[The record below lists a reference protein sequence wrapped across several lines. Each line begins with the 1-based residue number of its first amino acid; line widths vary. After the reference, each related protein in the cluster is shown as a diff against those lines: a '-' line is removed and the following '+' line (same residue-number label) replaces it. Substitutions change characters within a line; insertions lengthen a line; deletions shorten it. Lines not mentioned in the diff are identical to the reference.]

1 MTDDADF
8 DFAPETT
15 AAELPAELAPWVIL
29 VVDDEPQVHEVTALV
44 MNDFRF
50 AGRRLSFL
58 HAYSAAEARTILRAH
73 DDIALILLDVVMET
87 ETAGL
92 DLAREIREDM
102 RNTRSRIVLRTGQPG
117 QAPEERVIQD
127 YDINDYKE
135 KTELTKRKLVT
146 TFFSAL
152 RGYRD
157 ILAIEQSRT
166 ALRRSIEAIHNIHD
180 AGSIQPFASAVLEQ
194 VCRLLG
200 LEASGLY
207 ANRVNAWAAA
217 HVEGRLHVL
226 AATQDYVGLLDA
238 EHLAELPNSVQYAF
252 DRAEREQCSQFD
264 GNNFVGFYRTSRGS
278 VSLLYL
284 ALQQPLDAD
293 ARELLEIFCANV
305 AITYES
311 LLLRQELQETQR
323 ETVLLLSEAVE
334 RRSREGGAHVRRIAE
349 LSALLGHAWG
359 LDPASVEQ
367 LRQAAP
373 LHDLGKIGIPDHIL
387 AKPGK
392 LDADEWE
399 RMQSH
404 ASIGHELLS
413 RSERPIL
420 RLGAQIALEHHERW
434 DGQGY
439 PQGLEGEAISL
450 AGRIVALADVLDSL
464 VSDRVYK
471 QRWDFDTAIDYIVSQ
486 SGLHFDPRLVTLLE
500 NRIDA
505 VRDLYTA
512 YPDSTFSTPADL

>member
-1 MTDDADF
+1 
-8 DFAPETT
+8 
-15 AAELPAELAPWVIL
+15 
-29 VVDDEPQVHEVTALV
+29 
-44 MNDFRF
+44 
-50 AGRRLSFL
+50 
-58 HAYSAAEARTILRAH
+58 
-73 DDIALILLDVVMET
+73 
-87 ETAGL
+87 
-92 DLAREIREDM
+92 
-102 RNTRSRIVLRTGQPG
+102 
-117 QAPEERVIQD
+117 
-127 YDINDYKE
+127 
-135 KTELTKRKLVT
+135 
-146 TFFSAL
+146 
-152 RGYRD
+152 
-157 ILAIEQSRT
+157 
-166 ALRRSIEAIHNIHD
+166 
-180 AGSIQPFASAVLEQ
+180 
-194 VCRLLG
+194 
-200 LEASGLY
+200 
-207 ANRVNAWAAA
+207 
-217 HVEGRLHVL
+217 
-226 AATQDYVGLLDA
+226 
-238 EHLAELPNSVQYAF
+238 VQYAF
-252 DRAEREQCSQFD
+252 DRAEREQTSQFD

-284 ALQQPLDAD
+284 ALQSPLDTD

-359 LDPASVEQ
+359 LDAASVEQ

-373 LHDLGKIGIPDHIL
+373 LHDLGKIGIPDEIL

-404 ASIGHELLS
+404 AAIGHELLS

-439 PQGLEGEAISL
+439 PRALQGEDISL

>member
-8 DFAPETT
+8 DFAPET
-15 AAELPAELAPWVIL
+15 AAADLPAEWTPWIVL
-29 VVDDEPQVHEVTALV
+29 VVDDEPQVHEVTTLV
-44 MNDFRF
+44 MGDFRF
-50 AGRRLSFL
+50 AGRGLKFL
-58 HAYSAAEARTILRAH
+58 HAYSAAQAREVLRER
-73 DDIALILLDVVMET
+73 DDVALILLDVVMET

-92 DLAREIREDM
+92 DLAREIREDL

-152 RGYRD
+152 RSYRD
-157 ILAIEQSRT
+157 IVAIERSRT
-166 ALRRSIEAIHNIHD
+166 ALRRSIEAVRHIHD
-180 AGSIQPFASAVLEQ
+180 AGGIQAFASAVLEQ
-194 VCRLLG
+194 LCRLLG
-200 LEASGLY
+200 LEGSGLY

-226 AATQDYVGLLDA
+226 AATQDYVGLMDA
-238 EHLAELPNSVQYAF
+238 EHLAELPSSVQYAF

-264 GNNFVGFYRTSRGS
+264 GNHFVGFYRTSRGN

-284 ALQQPLDAD
+284 DLQQPLEDE

-305 AITYES
+305 AVTYES
-311 LLLRQELQETQR
+311 LLLRQELQDTQR
-323 ETVLLLSEAVE
+323 ETVLLLSGAVE
-334 RRSREGGAHVRRIAE
+334 RRSLQGTAHVQRIAE
-349 LSALLGHAWG
+349 MSALLARAWG
-359 LDPASVEQ
+359 LPETEVEN

-373 LHDLGKIGIPDHIL
+373 LHDLGKVGVPDHL
-387 AKPGK
+387 LVKPGK
-392 LDADEWE
+392 LHAGEWE

-404 ASIGHELLS
+404 AAIGHELLCS
-413 RSERPIL
+413 SQRPIL

-439 PQGLEGEAISL
+439 PQGLAGEDISL
-450 AGRIVALADVLDSL
+450 AGRIVALADVLDTL

-471 QRWDFDTAIDYIVSQ
+471 QRWDFDTAVDYIVSQ
-486 SGLHFDPRLVTLLE
+486 SGLHFDPRLVSLLE
-500 NRIDA
+500 EHLDA

-512 YPDSTFSTPADL
+512 YPDSSFNAAEIL